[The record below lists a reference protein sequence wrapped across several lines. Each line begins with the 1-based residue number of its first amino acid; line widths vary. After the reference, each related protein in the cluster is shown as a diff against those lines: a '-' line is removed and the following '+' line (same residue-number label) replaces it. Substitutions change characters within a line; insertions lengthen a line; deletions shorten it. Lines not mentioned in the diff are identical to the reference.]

1 MNRLLPDI
9 NEEIFKVVMR
19 LHHFPFA
26 PRAPFCHVLITFFSK
41 DGFSSNINHSKRWG
55 NAVFSHL
62 KTVSYGNSVSGV
74 GFYLTLLPLAKDVA
88 NGSNNKHRCN
98 MLMIK
103 GGVKAGE
110 ITHPPPRTFGG
121 GEITL
126 FCWQQVQPPEC
137 GRLTHHEK
145 YSERKTDSESDG
157 Q

>member
-1 MNRLLPDI
+1 MKKYLKLLCACTT
-9 NEEIFKVVMR
+9 FL
-19 LHHFPFA
+19 LH
-26 PRAPFCHVLITFFSK
+26 RVAPFCHVLITFFSK
-41 DGFSSNINHSKRWG
+41 GGFSPNINHSKIWG

-62 KTVSYGNSVSGV
+62 KTVGYGNSVSGV

-103 GGVKAGE
+103 GDVKAGE